1 MFSRILGDSIRIG
14 FLRGRQSRAGEGQ
27 QQQNPSFA
35 AQRKGRPCS
44 RLVRF
49 RNPLAFG
56 LSGQTGTLSR
66 ALGITALF
74 LEQGAKMGTIQSVH
88 SSQVDE
94 QVLVT
99 EER

>member
-1 MFSRILGDSIRIG
+1 MQGKERSLGPGDKALVSV
-14 FLRGRQSRAGEGQ
+14 SD
-27 QQQNPSFA
+27 
-35 AQRKGRPCS
+35 AQTSK
-44 RLVRF
+44 
-49 RNPLAFG
+49 NTETAM
-56 LSGQTGTLSR
+56 LSR

>member
-1 MFSRILGDSIRIG
+1 M
-14 FLRGRQSRAGEGQ
+14 
-27 QQQNPSFA
+27 
-35 AQRKGRPCS
+35 
-44 RLVRF
+44 
-49 RNPLAFG
+49 
-56 LSGQTGTLSR
+56 LSR

-74 LEQGAKMGTIQSVH
+74 LEQGVKMGTIQSVH